1 MIFHGEHGQVDG
13 FNPPFP
19 REKDGSRALRARLVD
34 VIGSDL
40 LGDATQGFGRLATHR
55 GRFDCDI
62 L

>member
-1 MIFHGEHGQVDG
+1 MAKLMASI
-13 FNPPFP
+13 PLFP
-19 REKDGSRALRARLVD
+19 AKKTGRFSARLVD

-40 LGDATQGFGRLATHR
+40 LGDATQGFGRLATHQ